1 MTKVDISSVVR
12 NRILRLNNV
21 QFRSLRE
28 GKYRLLNTT
37 LCQELYILGTFI
49 FINIFVTAIG
59 TFFIQILKIR
69 G

>member
-1 MTKVDISSVVR
+1 MFSSD
-12 NRILRLNNV
+12 L
-21 QFRSLRE
+21 SLRE
-28 GKYRLLNTT
+28 GKYCLLNTT